1 MTIVK
6 VLPQIEVIITFQMKE
21 KAPQTHYIIAGPTAS
36 GKSAYALSLAQKIN
50 GIIVNADSLQIYRG
64 LPILTAQPSQ
74 EERQI
79 APYYLYDFLP
89 ASEFYS
95 AQKWVEAV
103 TEILN
108 HTLAPA
114 ILVGGTG
121 FYFKALL
128 EGLSPIP
135 DVDPDIQNQVREMTL
150 EDIRAQL
157 SSLDPQISAHLHPND
172 HQRNARALEII
183 LSSGQSLLYWQSLRP
198 EPSHFQFHKIG
209 ILPEKDMHETC
220 MKNRALQMWVTG
232 AIDEVKAMME
242 SELPESAPAKK
253 AIGYHEIEDYLKGN
267 MPESQ
272 AQELMIIK
280 TRQYAKRQRTWFRH
294 QMQFNELK
302 TS

>member
-6 VLPQIEVIITFQMKE
+6 VLPQFEVIITFQMKE
-21 KAPQTHYIIAGPTAS
+21 KASQTHYIIAGPTAS

-50 GIIVNADSLQIYRG
+50 GIIVNADSLQIYHG

-74 EERQI
+74 HDHQI
-79 APYYLYDFLP
+79 MPHFLYDFLP
-89 ASEFYS
+89 ADEPYS

-103 TEILN
+103 TDILTN
-108 HTLAPA
+108 ADVPA

-135 DVDPDIQNQVREMTL
+135 DVDLKIQNQVREMTL

-157 SSLDPQISAHLHPND
+157 SSLDPQISARLHPND

-183 LSSGQSLLYWQSLRP
+183 LSNGQSLLYWQSLRP

-209 ILPEKDMHETC
+209 IFPEKDTHETL
-220 MKNRALQMWVTG
+220 MKNRVLQMWATG

-242 SELPESAPAKK
+242 SDLPESAPAKRT
-253 AIGYHEIEDYLKGN
+253 IGYHALEEYIKDNLS
-267 MPESQ
+267 ESQ
-272 AQELMIIK
+272 AQELMVIK

-294 QMQFNELK
+294 QMQFDELK